1 MYIVYSVHNYD
12 LLSANESGTC
22 KLIKERAQKKNTKKN
37 MTEITES
44 LKASAIWIHDIFNII
59 TLSCVSILTFIYL
72 IKYTQ
77 LELIGT
83 NSKMATNG
91 HEDFI
96 IIYYLFS
103 TYLLVDMI
111 WIIVIPYSVASKNSS
126 AIIFHHLVTA
136 GLVSLPMF
144 DSRYEW
150 HMVLSLV
157 VEANTV
163 FLALRRNT
171 SIGSITHKISDI
183 LFYITWLFLRLLLFP
198 LLCVLFTYE
207 WYYRYLN
214 TYILFNIILLA
225 PILMACLTA
234 MSVFWTVE
242 IYIKTYRRK
251 PKDKSGSGSKNE

>member
-1 MYIVYSVHNYD
+1 
-12 LLSANESGTC
+12 
-22 KLIKERAQKKNTKKN
+22 

-44 LKASAIWIHDIFNII
+44 SKVSAIWVHDIFNII
-59 TLSCVSILTFIYL
+59 TLSCVSVLTFIYL

-77 LELIGT
+77 FELIGT

-96 IIYYLFS
+96 IIFYLFS
-103 TYLLVDMI
+103 TYLLVDLI
-111 WIIVIPYSVASKNSS
+111 WIILIPYSVASKNSS
-126 AIIFHHLVTA
+126 AIIFHHFVTA

-144 DSRYEW
+144 DSKYEW

-171 SIGSITHKISDI
+171 STGSITHKISET
-183 LFYITWLFLRLLLFP
+183 LFYLTWLFLRLLLFP
-198 LLCVLFTYE
+198 LLCILFTYE
-207 WYYRYLN
+207 WYYRYIN
-214 TYILFNIILLA
+214 TNVPFNIILLA

-234 MSVFWTVE
+234 MSVYWTVDL
-242 IYIKTYRRK
+242 YIKTYRRK
-251 PKDKSGSGSKNE
+251 PNNKSDSNRKNE